1 MQVSRKLDAKNF
13 ALEVLPRRSLA
24 LASGAARLSA
34 AVTRRTGPLGISFL
48 LAVVLPTVVAFLYLG
63 LIASPQYE
71 SEARIVVR
79 TGSAGASP
87 SLSDALSGLGNLT
100 ALTGIKSTAQD
111 AFIVTD
117 YIRSRSIIEDLGGK
131 DVAYEIFGK
140 PDIDIVSR
148 LRKDKSLEDILY
160 YWRRQV
166 TASIDTQSN
175 VITLRALAFTPQ
187 DAKDLAERI
196 VKKSE
201 DLVNDISVRT
211 RTDAYARAELEVQ
224 RALQRLSTMRVALL
238 SFRNNANTIDP
249 SASAASIGETLTQLT
264 RERIALEANRQ
275 SLRGALNADA
285 PTIRFLNSQIDS
297 LNRQIDELQSRL
309 TGRIKGLETAA
320 AQLADFE
327 DLKLQSMF
335 AEKLLEI
342 AQSSL
347 ERARREIERQQL
359 YLMHVVRPTMP
370 EEARYPRIAVG
381 TLIVFAL
388 CLTIWSMIA
397 LVVASIYDHSR

>member
-1 MQVSRKLDAKNF
+1 MQVLRKLDAKNL
-13 ALEVLPRRSLA
+13 AIEVLPRRSLQ
-24 LASGAARLSA
+24 LASGAARLSVA
-34 AVTRRTGPLGISFL
+34 MKRRIGPLALSFL
-48 LAVVLPTVVAFLYLG
+48 LAVMLPTVLAFLYLAI
-63 LIASPQYE
+63 IASPQYE

-87 SLSDALSGLGNLT
+87 SLSDTLSGLGNLT
-100 ALTGIKSTAQD
+100 ALTGLKSTAQD

-117 YIRSRSIIEDLGGK
+117 YIRSRSIIDDLGGK
-131 DVAYEIFGK
+131 DTAYEIFGK
-140 PDIDIVSR
+140 TEIDLLSR

-175 VITLRALAFTPQ
+175 VITVRALAFTPQ

-211 RTDAYARAELEVQ
+211 RTDAYARAEQEVQ

-238 SFRNNANTIDP
+238 SFRNTANTIDP
-249 SASAASIGETLTQLT
+249 GASAASIGETLTQLT
-264 RERIALEANRQ
+264 RERVALEANRQ
-275 SLRGALNADA
+275 SLRGTLNADA
-285 PTIRFLNSQIDS
+285 PSIRFLTSQIDS

-347 ERARREIERQQL
+347 ERARREIDRQQL

-370 EEARYPRIAVG
+370 EEARYPRLPVG
-381 TLIVFAL
+381 TFIVFAL
-388 CLTIWSMIA
+388 CLVIWSMIA